1 MFSYGYLLD
10 RINPNTFDWDR
21 DMKITLIATLVGI
34 TMLTGCG
41 PQELTPEQKQEVSA
55 LKAELSQ
62 TEGEISAAKDVDQ
75 QFSGGLIKNLTTARL
90 EVLGTNKA
98 LLEQR
103 INAIESGAKI
113 DVVISGTK
121 PDPELAA
128 SIKTEIDNLTAK
140 INEAKADASQYSGG
154 LIQVLKLS
162 AVATEEQSM
171 AMLQQRYLTAKYGL
185 AEVRLAP
192 VQDNVAAT
200 SAKKEATA
208 KTIQEHPPLLPPSEG
223 PFGLEAGLTQKNI
236 EDMIGEKLER
246 LPEGLNLY
254 VSDKLP
260 KPNSEF
266 DMYGLL
272 ISPNVGLCQITA
284 VGKLIDTDSYGLA
297 LKSKFEYLR
306 APLSSLYG
314 KAKTKDLLLAGSVWK
329 EPQDW
334 MMGLSKKE
342 RFLSA
347 TWKGTKEMPLKNNIA
362 TIFIEARSKDSEQGN
377 VHLQYS
383 FTNYDVCEAEF
394 EKTKKSSL

>member
-1 MFSYGYLLD
+1 
-10 RINPNTFDWDR
+10 
-21 DMKITLIATLVGI
+21 MKITLIATLVGI

-128 SIKTEIDNLTAK
+128 SIKTEIDNLTVK

-171 AMLQQRYLTAKYGL
+171 AMLQQKYLTAKYGL
-185 AEVRLAP
+185 AEVKMSP
-192 VQDNVAAT
+192 VQDNAAT
-200 SAKKEATA
+200 TSGKKEATA
-208 KTIQEHPPLLPPSEG
+208 KTTQEQPPLLPPAEG

-236 EDMIGEKLER
+236 EDMIGAKLKP
-246 LPEGLNLY
+246 LPDSVNLY
-254 VSDKLP
+254 TSDKLP
-260 KPNSEF
+260 KQNADFE
-266 DMYGLL
+266 MYGLL
-272 ISPNVGLCQITA
+272 ISPKAGLCQIRA
-284 VGKLIDTDSYGLA
+284 VGKNLDTDSYGLA
-297 LKSKFEYLR
+297 LKSRFEDLSSS
-306 APLSSLYG
+306 LSSLYG
-314 KAKTKDLLLAGSVWK
+314 KAETTDLLLAGSIWK

-334 MMGLSKKE
+334 MMGLNKKE

-347 TWKGTKEMPLKNNIA
+347 TWKDTKETPLKNNIGA
-362 TIFIEARSKDSEQGN
+362 ISIEARANSSAQGY
-377 VHLQYS
+377 VYLQYT
-383 FTNYDVCEAEF
+383 FTNDDVCQAEI
-394 EKTKKSSL
+394 EGEKKSSL

>member
-1 MFSYGYLLD
+1 
-10 RINPNTFDWDR
+10 
-21 DMKITLIATLVGI
+21 MKKTLIATLVGI

-62 TEGEISAAKDVDQ
+62 TEGEISAAKEVDQ

-113 DVVISGTK
+113 DVVVSGTK

-128 SIKTEIDNLTAK
+128 SIKTEIDNLTVK
-140 INEAKADASQYSGG
+140 INEAKADASQYTGG

-171 AMLQQRYLTAKYGL
+171 AMLQQKYLTAKYGL
-185 AEVRLAP
+185 AEVKLAP
-192 VQDNVAAT
+192 VQDNAAT
-200 SAKKEATA
+200 ASGKKEATS
-208 KTIQEHPPLLPPSEG
+208 KTTQEQPPLLPPAEG

-236 EDMIGEKLER
+236 EDMIGAKLKP
-246 LPEGLNLY
+246 LPDSVNLY
-254 VSDKLP
+254 TSDTLP
-260 KPNSEF
+260 KQNADFE
-266 DMYGLL
+266 MYGLL
-272 ISPNVGLCQITA
+272 ISPKAGLCQIRA
-284 VGKLIDTDSYGLA
+284 VGKNIDTDSYGLA
-297 LKSKFEYLR
+297 LKSRFEDLSSS
-306 APLSSLYG
+306 LSSLYG
-314 KAKTKDLLLAGSVWK
+314 KAETTDLVLEGSIWK

-334 MMGLSKKE
+334 MMGLNKKE

-347 TWKGTKEMPLKNNIA
+347 TWKGTKETPLKNNID
-362 TIFIEARSKDSEQGN
+362 TISIEARANSSSKGY
-377 VHLQYS
+377 VYLQYS
-383 FTNYDVCEAEF
+383 FTNNDVCQAEI
-394 EKTKKSSL
+394 EGAKKSSL

>member
-1 MFSYGYLLD
+1 
-10 RINPNTFDWDR
+10 
-21 DMKITLIATLVGI
+21 MKKTLIATLVGI

-62 TEGEISAAKDVDQ
+62 TEGEISAAKEVDQ

-113 DVVISGTK
+113 DVVVSGTK

-128 SIKTEIDNLTAK
+128 SIKTEIDNLTVK
-140 INEAKADASQYSGG
+140 INEAKADASQYTGG

-171 AMLQQRYLTAKYGL
+171 AMLQQKYLTAKYGL
-185 AEVRLAP
+185 AEVKLAP
-192 VQDNVAAT
+192 VQDNAAT
-200 SAKKEATA
+200 ASGKKEATS
-208 KTIQEHPPLLPPSEG
+208 KTTQEQPPLLPPAEG

-236 EDMIGEKLER
+236 EDMIGAKLKP
-246 LPEGLNLY
+246 LPDSVNLY
-254 VSDKLP
+254 TSDTLP
-260 KPNSEF
+260 KQNGDFE
-266 DMYGLL
+266 MYGLL
-272 ISPNVGLCQITA
+272 ISPKAGLCQIRA
-284 VGKLIDTDSYGLA
+284 VGKNIDTDSYGLA
-297 LKSKFEYLR
+297 LKSRFEDLSSS
-306 APLSSLYG
+306 LSSLYG
-314 KAKTKDLLLAGSVWK
+314 KAETTDLVLEGSIWK

-334 MMGLSKKE
+334 MMGLNKKE

-347 TWKGTKEMPLKNNIA
+347 TWKGTKETPLKNNID
-362 TIFIEARSKDSEQGN
+362 TISIEARANSSSKGY
-377 VHLQYS
+377 VYLQYS
-383 FTNYDVCEAEF
+383 FTNNDVCQAEI
-394 EKTKKSSL
+394 EGAKKSSL

>member
-1 MFSYGYLLD
+1 
-10 RINPNTFDWDR
+10 
-21 DMKITLIATLVGI
+21 MKKTLIATLVGI

-62 TEGEISAAKDVDQ
+62 TEGEISAAKEVDQ

-113 DVVISGTK
+113 DVVVSGTK

-128 SIKTEIDNLTAK
+128 SIKTEIDNLTVK
-140 INEAKADASQYSGG
+140 INEAKADASQYTGG

-171 AMLQQRYLTAKYGL
+171 AMLQQKYLTAKYGL
-185 AEVRLAP
+185 AEVKLAP
-192 VQDNVAAT
+192 VQDNAAT
-200 SAKKEATA
+200 ASGKKEATA
-208 KTIQEHPPLLPPSEG
+208 KTTQEQPPLLPPAEG

-236 EDMIGEKLER
+236 EDMIGAKLKP
-246 LPEGLNLY
+246 LPDSVNLY
-254 VSDKLP
+254 TSDKLP
-260 KPNSEF
+260 KQNADFE
-266 DMYGLL
+266 MYGLL
-272 ISPNVGLCQITA
+272 ISPKAGLCQIRA
-284 VGKLIDTDSYGLA
+284 VGKNIDTDSYGLA
-297 LKSKFEYLR
+297 LKSRFEDLSSS
-306 APLSSLYG
+306 LSSLYG
-314 KAKTKDLLLAGSVWK
+314 KAETTDLLLAGSIWK

-334 MMGLSKKE
+334 MMGLNKKE

-347 TWKGTKEMPLKNNIA
+347 TWKGTKETPLKNNIGA
-362 TIFIEARSKDSEQGN
+362 ISIEARANSSAQGY
-377 VHLQYS
+377 VYLQYT
-383 FTNYDVCEAEF
+383 FTNDDVCQAEI
-394 EKTKKSSL
+394 EGAKKSSL

>member
-1 MFSYGYLLD
+1 
-10 RINPNTFDWDR
+10 
-21 DMKITLIATLVGI
+21 MKKTLIATLVGI

-62 TEGEISAAKDVDQ
+62 TEGEISAAKEVDQ

-113 DVVISGTK
+113 DVVVSGTK

-128 SIKTEIDNLTAK
+128 SIKTEIDNLTVK
-140 INEAKADASQYSGG
+140 INEAKADASQYTGG

-171 AMLQQRYLTAKYGL
+171 AMLQQKYLTAKYGL
-185 AEVRLAP
+185 AEVKLAP
-192 VQDNVAAT
+192 VQDNAAT
-200 SAKKEATA
+200 ASGKKEATS
-208 KTIQEHPPLLPPSEG
+208 KTTQEQPPMLPPAEG

-236 EDMIGEKLER
+236 EDMIGAKLKP
-246 LPEGLNLY
+246 LPDSVNLY
-254 VSDKLP
+254 TSDTLP
-260 KPNSEF
+260 KQNADFE
-266 DMYGLL
+266 MYGLL
-272 ISPNVGLCQITA
+272 ISPKAGLCQIRA
-284 VGKLIDTDSYGLA
+284 VGKNIDTDSYGLA
-297 LKSKFEYLR
+297 LKSRFEDLSSS
-306 APLSSLYG
+306 LSSLYG
-314 KAKTKDLLLAGSVWK
+314 KAETTDLVLEGSIWK

-334 MMGLSKKE
+334 MMGLNKKE

-347 TWKGTKEMPLKNNIA
+347 TWKGTKETPLKNNID
-362 TIFIEARSKDSEQGN
+362 TISIEARANSSSKGY
-377 VHLQYS
+377 VYLQYS
-383 FTNYDVCEAEF
+383 FTNNDVCQAEI
-394 EKTKKSSL
+394 EGAKKSSL